1 MPLVKSKSKKAFQE
15 NVKTELAAGRPL
27 KQSLAIA
34 YATKRDAAKKTG
46 SMKSKTSKS
55 KGKKK

>member
-1 MPLVKSKSKKAFQE
+1 MPLVKSTNKNAFKK
-15 NVKTELAAGRPL
+15 NVAAEIRAGRPL

-34 YATKRDAAKKTG
+34 YATQRDAAKKG
-46 SMKSKTSKS
+46 SKKPTSKS